1 MTKNYYYYYKE
12 GLLRSTRTKTIEK
25 SVLVILTN

>member
-1 MTKNYYYYYKE
+1 MTKNYYYFEE
-12 GLLRSTRTKTIEK
+12 GLHRSMLTKIVEK

>member
-1 MTKNYYYYYKE
+1 MTKNYYYFKE

-25 SVLVILTN
+25 SVLVILIH